1 MADAKTMPAV
11 LSVTQLTQMVRS
23 ALEHSF
29 PSVDLEGEVS
39 GFKLYPSGHAYFTLK
54 DANSQLSAVMFKGAF
69 DACDCRNSIQD
80 GVQLKVRGSISVG
93 TRSQYQFHVRR
104 ARLVGEGELMQRF
117 LELKAKLGAEG
128 LFASER
134 KRPLP
139 FLPRRI
145 GIVTSPAGAV
155 IHDMCRVMMR
165 RFPALEIRLFP
176 ATVQGASAP
185 ASLIAGLEYF
195 NAAPD
200 GWKPDLIIFGR
211 GGGSYEDL
219 FCFND
224 EQLVRIVADSL
235 IPTISAVGHETDF
248 TLCDFAADLRA
259 GTPSMA
265 AELAVPELSKLRE
278 KLKDAMSASVAA
290 LRGKYEWYAQRT
302 DMLGEALGTSLKSYQ
317 SEAAG
322 RVSELSSS
330 LRLLG
335 AEMSASCALAKQRV
349 LALSEALSAALRLSL
364 QKAESSLETLS
375 SKLAL
380 LSPYSVLERGYS
392 LTTDASGAVVF
403 DADSLKAGDRIRTR
417 LRHGEVESVVAAK

>member
-1 MADAKTMPAV
+1 
-11 LSVTQLTQMVRS
+11 
-23 ALEHSF
+23 
-29 PSVDLEGEVS
+29 
-39 GFKLYPSGHAYFTLK
+39 
-54 DANSQLSAVMFKGAF
+54 
-69 DACDCRNSIQD
+69 
-80 GVQLKVRGSISVG
+80 
-93 TRSQYQFHVRR
+93 
-104 ARLVGEGELMQRF
+104 MQRF

-195 NAAPD
+195 NAALD

-224 EQLVRIVADSL
+224 EQLVRIVADSR

-349 LALSEALSAALRLSL
+349 SALSEALSAALRLSL